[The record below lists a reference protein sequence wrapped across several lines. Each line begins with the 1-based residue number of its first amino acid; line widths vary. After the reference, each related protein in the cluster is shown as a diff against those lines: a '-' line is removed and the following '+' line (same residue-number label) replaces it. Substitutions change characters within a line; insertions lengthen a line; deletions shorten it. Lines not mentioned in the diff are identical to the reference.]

1 MLLIG
6 IRQALY
12 ASTEIADYCPLGKV
26 RADQIDEYFRLI
38 GEMPAYTP
46 THVHGMFA
54 EGFRKELGEPQLIYC
69 DPHHKLSIRYML
81 GLGF

>member
-26 RADQIDEYFRLI
+26 RDGAA
-38 GEMPAYTP
+38 EMSGTYQGLTRD
-46 THVHGMFA
+46 TLSDFA
-54 EGFRKELGEPQLIYC
+54 C
-69 DPHHKLSIRYML
+69 H
-81 GLGF
+81 